1 MIIITHKHLVIN
13 GKDLAK
19 HKLILLQILMSLN
32 LRFFNET
39 GFLKAELSEGVTLA
53 TGCGVGRFMDIAL
66 RYGEKVIGLDYF
78 SSVIA
83 TSKNMN
89 NPNHDKNNYILIQ
102 GSIYE
107 MPIKNFVI
115 DRIYSIRVLQHMP
128 NRKKQLLRYQ
138 MH

>member
-13 GKDLAK
+13 GIDLAK

-89 NPNHDKNNYILIQ
+89 NLNHDKNNYILIQ